1 MFLSASDDK
10 SGTLDAIE
18 EKIARATMLPRTY
31 GEVLFSVQLRAY
43 YHHPH
48 HISLYKIIMPSHVSF

>member
-10 SGTLDAIE
+10 SGALDVIE

-31 GEVLFSVQLRAY
+31 GEVLFSVQFRAY
-43 YHHPH
+43 YHHH
-48 HISLYKIIMPSHVSF
+48 LSLYKIIMPSHVSF